1 MIGKLLVRGFAV
13 YGFVTAADKLAT
25 AYLEK
30 NGKRIAE
37 KAARKFVEYIFDERK
52 VNDHSGKPIYFE
64 NWYDAMIT
72 RSELKKIYKEFGY
85 VSLADYYETVG
96 VSPRNEDEYFG
107 WTDLDGMRILKER
120 DNTYTLVM
128 PKMKKLK

>member
-37 KAARKFVEYIFDERK
+37 KAARKFVEWIFDEYG

-64 NWYDAMIT
+64 NWYDAMIS

-85 VSLADYYETVG
+85 VTLADYYETVG

-120 DNTYTLVM
+120 DNTYILAM

>member
-37 KAARKFVEYIFDERK
+37 KAARKFIEYIFDEQK
-52 VNDHSGKPIYFE
+52 VNDHSGRPIYFE
-64 NWYDAMIT
+64 NWYDAMIS
-72 RSELKKIYKEFGY
+72 RSELKKILKEFGH